1 MIKIKDSL
9 HYNRGTNASA
19 SLGQRKIRAL
29 VPLLN
34 WRESFIFIMVGYL
47 RLSACNV
54 EYHRDPF
61 TPYMHYRHHDHHW
74 HHNFKIRT
82 KGKFSLKKM
91 ARVLLSRRPRHLL
104 RPSAPTYL
112 SMHWPDHIGGG
123 GRRSEWI
130 NSFEKVALES
140 SFQRN
145 WFRILMEGADEMVG
159 CGLIDRSVARICWR
173 QGPKG
178 GGWVGLTLLG
188 QGWGGGGSKYKLTDL
203 SNESP
208 PRLTA
213 PKRNGWVKFVQNTF
227 KAIQSYVDS

>member
-1 MIKIKDSL
+1 
-9 HYNRGTNASA
+9 
-19 SLGQRKIRAL
+19 
-29 VPLLN
+29 
-34 WRESFIFIMVGYL
+34 
-47 RLSACNV
+47 
-54 EYHRDPF
+54 
-61 TPYMHYRHHDHHW
+61 MHHRHHHHHW

-82 KGKFSLKKM
+82 KGKFGLKKM

-178 GGWVGLTLLG
+178 GGWVGLTLFG

-208 PRLTA
+208 PSSSA
-213 PKRNGWVKFVQNTF
+213 PIRNGWVKLDQNTF
-227 KAIQSYVDS
+227 KAIQSYFDSWYFTNCGIEEMKNGYMQDLLLFSSS

>member
-1 MIKIKDSL
+1 
-9 HYNRGTNASA
+9 
-19 SLGQRKIRAL
+19 
-29 VPLLN
+29 
-34 WRESFIFIMVGYL
+34 
-47 RLSACNV
+47 
-54 EYHRDPF
+54 
-61 TPYMHYRHHDHHW
+61 
-74 HHNFKIRT
+74 
-82 KGKFSLKKM
+82 M

-145 WFRILMEGADEMVG
+145 WIRILMEGADEMVG

-178 GGWVGLTLLG
+178 GGWVGLTLFG
-188 QGWGGGGSKYKLTDL
+188 QGPGGSVSKYKLTDL

-213 PKRNGWVKFVQNTF
+213 PIRNGWVKLDQNTF
-227 KAIQSYVDS
+227 KAIQSYFDSWYFTNCGNEEWLHARFIAFFFFLNWHWNSPKYFTYNQLGKKVPL